1 MKSIKLKTYFLK
13 ANFRYLHNFFIAYIY
28 IYTMKLGEIKSILT
42 KSKVELNLSIKVHI
56 KDTDIVSV
64 SLLQT
69 FNKVRPR
76 HMFKI

>member
-1 MKSIKLKTYFLK
+1 
-13 ANFRYLHNFFIAYIY
+13 
-28 IYTMKLGEIKSILT
+28 MKLGEIKSILT